1 MIWVF
6 LATAGVWS
14 IVMGV
19 CFAIAQKHE
28 EKEKAKRM
36 IFNYLIGLVVIFCI
50 LVATPLLVRG
60 IAALVT

>member
-1 MIWVF
+1 
-6 LATAGVWS
+6 
-14 IVMGV
+14 
-19 CFAIAQKHE
+19 
-28 EKEKAKRM
+28 M